1 MPKSTA
7 YRPPF
12 TLTPLALRLVAEI
25 SEAVGRYAIMAE
37 YSLTPQLRR
46 ENRLRTI
53 HASLAIE
60 NNTLTLDQVSAVID
74 GKRVL
79 GHPREIQEV
88 RNAFS
93 AYEAMP
99 GWTPESVKD
108 LLEAHSLLMQGL
120 VDDAG
125 RFRTGGVGIYK
136 GSELVHMAPPAQR
149 VPLLVENLLKW
160 LSGTDEHPLI
170 ASAVVHYELE
180 FIHPFA
186 DGNGRM
192 GRLWQTLILR
202 RWRPLLSY
210 LPVETVIRGRQQ
222 EYYDTLAQADQAGEA
237 TPFIEFM
244 LTALR
249 DAFREAIESEPGAF
263 SPAIQRNSP
272 DSALRTDL
280 ASDPVDD
287 PASDPVERL
296 MAVLAAGEAG
306 TAALMAALGLSHRPT
321 FRKNYLAPA
330 LDGAWIEPTQPEK
343 PNSPKQRYRLTPKAK
358 RWLRLHENP

>member
-1 MPKSTA
+1 MPESTA

-25 SEAVGRYAIMAE
+25 SEAVGRYAILAE

-60 NNTLTLDQVSAVID
+60 NNTLSLEQVSAVID

-99 GWTPESVKD
+99 GWEPDSLQD
-108 LLEAHSLLMQGL
+108 LLKAHGLLMQGL

-125 RFRTGGVGIYK
+125 CFRAGGVGIYK
-136 GSELVHMAPPAQR
+136 GNELVHMAPPAPR
-149 VPLLVENLLKW
+149 VPLLVENLLTW
-160 LSGTDEHPLI
+160 LAGTEEHPLI
-170 ASAVVHYELE
+170 TSAVVHYELE

-202 RWRPLLSY
+202 RWRPLLGY
-210 LPVETVIRGRQQ
+210 LPVETVIRDRQQ
-222 EYYDTLAQADQAGEA
+222 EYYDTLAEADQAGEA

-249 DAFREAIESEPGAF
+249 DAFTEAIESEAGAF
-263 SPAIQRNSP
+263 FSTIRQDSSVADPAC
-272 DSALRTDL
+272 
-280 ASDPVDD
+280 DPVAD
-287 PASDPVERL
+287 PACDPVERL
-296 MAVLAAGEAG
+296 VKLLAEGEAG
-306 TAALMAALGLSHRPT
+306 TAALMAALGLNHRPT
-321 FRKNYLAPA
+321 FRKNYLTPA
-330 LDGAWIEPTQPEK
+330 LHGGWIEPTHPEK
-343 PNSPKQRYRLTPKAK
+343 PNSPKQRYRLTAKAK
-358 RWLRLHENP
+358 RWLKQQESP

>member
-1 MPKSTA
+1 MPENTA

-25 SEAVGRYAIMAE
+25 SEAVGRYAILAE

-60 NNTLTLDQVSAVID
+60 NNTLSLEQVSAVID

-99 GWTPESVKD
+99 GWTPESVPD
-108 LLEAHSLLMQGL
+108 LLEAHGLLMQGL

-125 RFRTGGVGIYK
+125 CFRTGGVGIYK
-136 GSELVHMAPPAQR
+136 GNELVHMAPPAPR
-149 VPLLVENLLKW
+149 VPLLVENLLTW
-160 LSGTDEHPLI
+160 LAGTEEHPLI

-202 RWRPLLSY
+202 HWRPLLGY
-210 LPVETVIRGRQQ
+210 LPVETIIRDRQQ
-222 EYYDTLAQADQAGEA
+222 EYYDTLAEADQAGEA

-263 SPAIQRNSP
+263 SPAIQRNSL
-272 DSALRTDL
+272 DSAPATDL
-280 ASDPVDD
+280 VSD
-287 PASDPVERL
+287 PASDPVARL
-296 MAVLAAGEAG
+296 IAVLAAGEAG

-330 LDGAWIEPTQPEK
+330 VQGEWIEPTHPDK
-343 PNSPKQRYRLTPKAK
+343 PNNPKQRYRLTPKAK
-358 RWLRLHENP
+358 RWLKQHGMP